1 MIRTPS
7 VWMDRI
13 GKRMKLR
20 DLYILSAVVRWGS
33 MAKAA
38 SHLGM
43 SQPAVSEAIASLE
56 TALGVRLLNRHAQG
70 VESTIYADAL
80 LKRSQVVF
88 DELMQ
93 GINDIEFL
101 VNPEVGEVR
110 IACAE
115 FLSADFLPRAISLF
129 SQQYPHVIFSV
140 VQQDTTTLDH
150 HELQG
155 RGVDIV
161 LARMPRSFVDD
172 DLIVEVLFED
182 PHCIVAGTSSPWAR
196 RRNIALTEISSEP
209 WIIPPSS
216 VIEKFVQAE
225 FERRDIKL
233 NVSVNAASILLRN
246 QLLSTGRYISVLPLS
261 LLSGNAKQWSIMA
274 LDVDDVHLTPP
285 PISLVTLKR
294 RTLSPVVER
303 FVEHLR
309 TIAKSINLPAGYIED
324 NRP

>member
-1 MIRTPS
+1 MN
-7 VWMDRI
+7 RI
-13 GKRMKLR
+13 GRRMKLR
-20 DLYILSAVVRWGS
+20 DIYILSAVVRWGS

-56 TALGVRLLNRHAQG
+56 AALGVRLLDRHAQG

-80 LKRSQVVF
+80 LKRGQVIF

-101 VNPEVGEVR
+101 ANPEVGEVR

-115 FLSADFLPRAISLF
+115 FLSANFLPNAISKF

-140 VQQDTTTLDH
+140 VQQDTTTLENR
-150 HELQG
+150 ELQE
-155 RGVDIV
+155 RVVDLV
-161 LARMPRSFVDD
+161 LARIPKNFADD
-172 DLIVEVLFED
+172 DLNVEVLFED
-182 PHCIVAGTSSPWAR
+182 PHYIVAGTSSPWAHR
-196 RRNIALTEISSEP
+196 SHIALKDLAEEP
-209 WIIPPSS
+209 WIMPPSS
-216 VIEKFVQAE
+216 IIEKLVKME
-225 FERRDIKL
+225 FDRRALDL

-246 QLLSTGRYISVLPLS
+246 QLLSSGRYISVMPLS
-261 LLSGNAKQWSIMA
+261 LLSGNANQWSFKA
-274 LDVDDVHLTPP
+274 LEVDDVHLMPP

-309 TIAKSINLPAGYIED
+309 TIAKTMGPASDAIEC
-324 NRP
+324 NEL

>member
-1 MIRTPS
+1 
-7 VWMDRI
+7 
-13 GKRMKLR
+13 MKLR

-56 TALGVRLLNRHAQG
+56 AALGVRLLDRHAQG

-101 VNPEVGEVR
+101 ANPEVGEIH

-115 FLSADFLPRAISLF
+115 FLSADFLPRAISQF
-129 SQQYPHVIFSV
+129 SQQYPHVIFNV
-140 VQQDTTTLDH
+140 VQQDTTTLENR
-150 HELQG
+150 ELQE
-155 RGVDIV
+155 RLVDIV
-161 LARMPRSFVDD
+161 LARIPRNFVDD
-172 DLIVEVLFED
+172 DLNVEMLFDD
-182 PHCIVAGTSSPWAR
+182 PHCIVAGASSPWAS
-196 RRNIALTEISSEP
+196 RRNIALTELASES

-216 VIEKFVQAE
+216 IIEKLLRVE
-225 FERRDIKL
+225 FERRDLKL
-233 NVSVNAASILLRN
+233 NVSVNAASILLRT
-246 QLLSTGRYISVLPLS
+246 QLLATGRYISVMPLS
-261 LLSGNAKQWSIMA
+261 LLSGDTEQWPIKA
-274 LDVDDVHLTPP
+274 LEVDDVRLAPP

-309 TIAKSINLPAGYIED
+309 GMSKSTLTPSEPGKGESS
-324 NRP
+324 